1 MAITN
6 EDIISLHDQARQL
19 LAEIE
24 KIKTLSGE
32 MAEAT
37 GTLSDIRDGMT
48 KFIKE
53 VEDLVKQTRK
63 IMEALGKIDSTGL
76 NESLN
81 TVKSQCDRLVKDI
94 GKLKDSIDSKYKEL
108 LSAFEILGLKL
119 DNLKAL
125 MEKSNMELVKVT
137 QDSHIKIVTEIG
149 GAQKATA
156 QGLEKLDKSLG
167 AKLADLA
174 GKQNEFRLGM
184 EKKLRLIKYSVLG
197 GLLVIIVLQ
206 GLSLFLAYYR

>member
-6 EDIISLHDQARQL
+6 EDIVSLHDQAKQL

-137 QDSHIKIVTEIG
+137 QDGHIKIVTEIG

-156 QGLEKLDKSLG
+156 QGLEKLDKSLT
-167 AKLADLA
+167 AKLADLT

-184 EKKLRLIKYSVLG
+184 EKKLRLIKYSVWG
-197 GLLVIIVLQ
+197 GLLVIIILQ